1 MAVFSRKKKKRNGGT
16 SLGNQAPIFKRFSE
30 RNRKERKKWWWWWW
44 WWWWF
49 FFSLSFYIFTFY
61 SILFDRREEDTVCY
75 SHEDQH
81 GIFGGAR
88 QISIRRNQKSDTGFE
103 SSGNRHLETAH
114 HRLRFLRDNLG
125 DCFVRLPRQH
135 LRGILK
141 REKFAWWC
149 DGRAFVSMMKRIF
162 RN

>member
-16 SLGNQAPIFKRFSE
+16 SLGNQVPIFKRFSE
-30 RNRKERKKWWWWWW
+30 RNRKERKEYDDDDDDGDD
-44 WWWWF
+44 F
-49 FFSLSFYIFTFY
+49 FFLSFFTFLH
-61 SILFDRREEDTVCY
+61 SILFYLIEGRKDTVCY

-141 REKFAWWC
+141 REKFAW
-149 DGRAFVSMMKRIF
+149 
-162 RN
+162 